1 MRFPKQEID
10 IDAYIKLL
18 SNLLSNEEC
27 EIFIDTNIISQLYRL
42 NEDARKDLYRWI
54 DSCKRRSHVPVWSYM
69 SILNVFTQ
77 MPHKTISQSWVRSK
91 HIHLNL
97 RVFANL

>member
-42 NEDARKDLYRWI
+42 NEMCIRDRLYI
-54 DSCKRRSHVPVWSYM
+54 KGGGKY
-69 SILNVFTQ
+69 
-77 MPHKTISQSWVRSK
+77 
-91 HIHLNL
+91 
-97 RVFANL
+97 A